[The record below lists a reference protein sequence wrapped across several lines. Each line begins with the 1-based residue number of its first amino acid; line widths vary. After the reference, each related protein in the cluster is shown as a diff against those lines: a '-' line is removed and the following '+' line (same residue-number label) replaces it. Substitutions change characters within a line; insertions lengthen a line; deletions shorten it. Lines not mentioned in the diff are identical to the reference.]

1 MLCSIG
7 LDSPIRKNRCTK
19 RISEEE
25 VKNGVQFCP
34 THNTTHNINNNKF
47 SEKEIFVFVE
57 LTWRQVMIMDNWKQ
71 EIQAEA
77 KTYKHSFEV
86 ISKELENALE
96 LRSHMVSSFDES
108 SEESDEEDICMK
120 FSLELVDEDIF
131 FLSACK
137 SYLQDQLE
145 DFDYMISH
153 IDQNI
158 NEYYRLLFAK
168 L

>member
-1 MLCSIG
+1 MLCSVG

-25 VKNGVQFCP
+25 IKNGVQFCP
-34 THNTTHNINNNKF
+34 THNTTHNKTKNF
-47 SEKEIFVFVE
+47 SQNDIFVFVE

-71 EIQAEA
+71 EIQTEA

-108 SEESDEEDICMK
+108 SEDSEEDSCMK
-120 FSLELVDEDIF
+120 FSVELIEEDVF

-145 DFDYMISH
+145 DFDFMISH

-158 NEYYRLLFAK
+158 NDYYRMLFAK